1 VRNADKVIVL
11 DKGAVVEQGT
21 HDQLCE
27 MNGIY
32 KKLVLRQLLT
42 KDKENQKQDET
53 ETESED

>member
-1 VRNADKVIVL
+1 MRNADKVIVL